1 MLEGSEPP
9 KADVLEPGA
18 PSAAH
23 ELPPPAEASRR
34 RRRRLAALGAVIV
47 VAAAAVAIVLA
58 TSGSAER
65 HTGDTGVPAGETTA
79 RVTRR
84 TLTESSTVDGTLGY
98 GSKTEVF
105 ARLSGTFTWLPGVGA
120 RIGRGGTLFRID
132 NTPVVLMYGSL
143 PAYRTLKQG
152 VSDGP
157 DVGELNRNLIEL
169 GYYPDGAIGDLE
181 AFGEATA
188 VAVKRWQKAERL
200 RQTGAVELGRVV
212 FAPSARRVTEV
223 HVSLGQDPPEGEP
236 AATAAE
242 APNGETSPAGSTSPP
257 AQKEGEKA
265 PAREGSKGKTPHERS
280 TPPKKSSP
288 SEGAKSEHPERG
300 HGKGRG
306 KGSKSSTPPAKGASG
321 DPSSSESSKR
331 PSGKG
336 DEGPGGGSGAGE
348 LALTT
353 TSTQQLVQVSLKAE
367 QQELARVGEQ
377 VPVTLPGG
385 ESVAGR
391 ISTVGTVATQP
402 KPSSEPGGGGSGD
415 ESPTI
420 PVTVALEHP
429 VAHLD
434 EAPVSVELVESVRR
448 DVLTAPATA
457 LIATAG
463 GGYAIE
469 ALSGERRYTLPVT
482 PGMFAGGYVQV
493 EGAGVHE
500 GLTLIVSQ

>member
-1 MLEGSEPP
+1 MLDGAERPQT
-9 KADVLEPGA
+9 DVLEPGPGGA
-18 PSAAH
+18 ER
-23 ELPPPAEASRR
+23 ELPPPAEAPRR
-34 RRRRLAALGAVIV
+34 RRRRLAALAAVV
-47 VAAAAVAIVLA
+47 LAGAAAGAIVLA
-58 TSGSAER
+58 TQGSAAR
-65 HTGDTGVPAGETTA
+65 HAGDTGVPAGDTTA
-79 RVTRR
+79 TVTRR

-120 RIGRGGTLFRID
+120 RIARGGTLFRVD

-152 VSDGP
+152 VSDGS
-157 DVGELNRNLIEL
+157 DVSELNENLIAL
-169 GYYPDGAIGDLE
+169 GYDPYGAIADLE

-188 VAVKRWQKAERL
+188 AAVKRWQKAEGL

-236 AATAAE
+236 ASAAAE
-242 APNGETSPAGSTSPP
+242 APKDEQQPGASTTPSPQPSPKKEPSSGTGSKKQAPTGKKPP
-257 AQKEGEKA
+257 HKRHKA
-265 PAREGSKGKTPHERS
+265 KPPHEGSKSQNPKGKEA
-280 TPPKKSSP
+280 SS
-288 SEGAKSEHPERG
+288 
-300 HGKGRG
+300 
-306 KGSKSSTPPAKGASG
+306 
-321 DPSSSESSKR
+321 DPSSKGGSKE

-336 DEGPGGGSGAGE
+336 SENPSGAGE

-353 TSTQQLVQVSLKAE
+353 TSTRQLVSVALKAE
-367 QQELARVGEQ
+367 QQQLARVGEH

-385 ESVAGR
+385 ESVGGR
-391 ISTVGTVATQP
+391 ITSVGTVASTP
-402 KPSSEPGGGGSGD
+402 KPSGEGGGGSGGD

-420 PVTVALEHP
+420 PITIALDHA

-434 EAPVSVELVESVRR
+434 EAPVSVQLVESVRHG
-448 DVLTAPATA
+448 VLTVPATA

-463 GGYAIE
+463 GGYAVE
-469 ALSGERRYTLPVT
+469 ALSGDRRHALPVT

-493 EGAGVHE
+493 EGPDVHE